1 MEKMKKSIGDKIKEL
16 QDYFINK
23 VKTGDYKVIKISEHT
38 TLIKIDDL
46 YEFTMW
52 TANGKFSY
60 DFYENS
66 FLSSSP
72 LSISMKGLESRGWI
86 HMKKHLTGEIA
97 KKARREKMKEFNRL
111 KKELNIK
118 CDG

>member
-1 MEKMKKSIGDKIKEL
+1 MEKVKKSIGDKIKEI

-23 VKTGDYKVIKISEHT
+23 VKNGDYEIIKIGEHT
-38 TLIKIDDL
+38 THIKIDGL

-52 TANGKFSY
+52 TCNGKSSY
-60 DFYENS
+60 DFYDNS
-66 FLSSSP
+66 FLSITNCN
-72 LSISMKGLESRGWI
+72 ISMKGLTSRGWT
-86 HMKKHLTGEIA
+86 HMKKHLNGEIA